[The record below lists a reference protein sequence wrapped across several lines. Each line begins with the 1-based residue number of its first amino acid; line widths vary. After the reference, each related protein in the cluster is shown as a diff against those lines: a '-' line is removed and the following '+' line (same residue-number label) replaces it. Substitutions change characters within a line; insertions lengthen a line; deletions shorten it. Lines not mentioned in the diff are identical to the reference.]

1 MKRVLFLNKYGF
13 GGAEMMTV
21 HYAKILS
28 QNGYKV
34 MLMTHI
40 RVGCENEYCPEV
52 PKEIKYKFST
62 SCYIKFLWEVVKTI
76 WTFRPNVVF
85 TWQHT
90 IIKNLLTP
98 LLKYKLAPSFKLICR
113 CPNTPSIT
121 DDIERNGFY
130 SFKIADKVIAQT
142 KEMEYELNNLIGIPK
157 DKLITIINPL
167 SKDRIHENLKEN
179 YDLDKSFTNYVA
191 AGRISDQKD
200 YPTML
205 KAFACVKQQN
215 PRSRLYIL
223 GRLGGME
230 LMKEIYTIIKDYG
243 LEDSVFLE
251 GFQQNPHKY
260 EINADV
266 FVMSSIYEGL
276 PNALLEALYLGV
288 PVAVTNCI
296 PFISQVVEN
305 GINGFIAA
313 VKDEVG
319 LSMAMMS
326 ASKLKD
332 LPRFVEHNNSEN
344 LIIDLFNNV
353 CK

>member
-1 MKRVLFLNKYGF
+1 MKKVLFLNKSGLE
-13 GGAEMMTV
+13 GAELMTV

-28 QNGYKV
+28 KNGYEV
-34 MLMTHI
+34 MLMTHV

-52 PKEIKYKFST
+52 PKEIKYKISV
-62 SCYIKFLWEVVKTI
+62 SRYWGFLWDVVKAI
-76 WTFRPNVVF
+76 WSFRPNIVF
-85 TWQHT
+85 TWQHS
-90 IIKNLLTP
+90 IVKILLTP
-98 LLKYKLAPSFKLICR
+98 LLKYNLAPKFKLICR

-142 KEMEYELNNLIGIPK
+142 KEMEYELNNIIGIPK

-167 SKDRIHENLKEN
+167 SKDRIHENIKET
-179 YDLDKSFTNYVA
+179 YDFDKSFTNYVA
-191 AGRISDQKD
+191 AGRISEQKD

-223 GRLGGME
+223 GRLGG
-230 LMKEIYTIIKDYG
+230 KEIMNKIYSIIKEKG

-251 GFQQNPHKY
+251 GLQQNPHKY

-276 PNALLEALYLGV
+276 PNSLLEALYLGV
-288 PVAVTNCI
+288 PVAVTSCI
-296 PFISQVVEN
+296 PFISQTVEE
-305 GINGFIAA
+305 GKNGFTAP
-313 VKDEVG
+313 VKDDVA
-319 LSMAMMS
+319 LSKAMIS
-326 ASKLKD
+326 ASKIKG
-332 LPRFVEHNNSEN
+332 LPKFVEYNNSEN
-344 LIIDLFNNV
+344 LIVGLFNDI
-353 CK
+353 